1 MLDGHNWLG
10 EFSREFAG
18 PTISSRGK
26 GLEGSD
32 KEEEILGLG
41 LGWAGL
47 VLGALPAE
55 ACFWRGDLGLGQR
68 LKGDLS
74 GAVCFWNAAL
84 EALGAH

>member
-1 MLDGHNWLG
+1 L
-10 EFSREFAG
+10 RG
-18 PTISSRGK
+18 PLHHLE
-26 GLEGSD
+26 GLEGPD
-32 KEEEILGLG
+32 KEEEILGLR

-55 ACFWRGDLGLGQR
+55 ACFWRGGLGLVQR
-68 LKGDLS
+68 LKGGLA